1 MDINMNEKYYKNKNS
16 NNQETK
22 LFKKF
27 PFNRKSIIIST
38 SAILL
43 LITTFLIY
51 KSNNSIEVTH
61 HTIKDQ
67 LIPPSFNDTVIVQ
80 ISDLHNKEFGTNQ
93 KELLETIKSI
103 KPDIIAV
110 TGDLIDT
117 NNTDNDIARSMDF
130 INGAVDI
137 APTYFVTGNH
147 DVKSLQYPEV
157 EKKLI
162 DAGVVVLRDQ
172 VEEIKNKDDS
182 IYLLGLDDPASN
194 NGRQNLS
201 FEEKLSRLSNETDG
215 YTILLS
221 HRPEKFDIY
230 VDQVNLVLSGH
241 THGGQIRFPFI
252 GAVVAPD
259 QGLFPKY
266 SDGLY
271 EESNTKMII
280 SRGLGASV
288 IPFRFNNPPEIIVVT
303 LKSM

>member
-27 PFNRKSIIIST
+27 PFNRKSTIIST

-230 VDQVNLVLSGH
+230 VDQVNLALTGH

-252 GAVVAPD
+252 GALVAPD

-271 EESNTKMII
+271 EEGNTKMII
-280 SRGLGASV
+280 SRGLGTSV
-288 IPFRFNNPPEIIVVT
+288 IPFRFNNPPEIILVT
-303 LKSM
+303 LKAK